1 MHPFTW
7 LKLDDE
13 RRRERGKLSLEEPRR
28 TVRKGE
34 GSRVSGAHSEA
45 SYKKPQVNKWRGTV
59 VSLPCRLSSAEYR
72 VRLRHHA
79 LSDSHRRTQSG
90 YITQKCCSR
99 SPSAVFVM
107 SSCECNLHVREIY
120 RVQQSKVKPS
130 VRDWTLALNDIIL
143 TQRYELHQPLSL
155 EKKNLFFF
163 LFPLW
168 KATSLYLYLLIRL
181 FFSRSKLTKDW
192 AEWKYPEGFKSE

>member
-13 RRRERGKLSLEEPRR
+13 RKRERGKLSLEEPRR
-28 TVRKGE
+28 TEIKVE

-59 VSLPCRLSSAEYR
+59 VSLPCRLSSAEYH
-72 VRLRHHA
+72 VRLSHHT

-90 YITQKCCSR
+90 YVIQKRRSR

-107 SSCECNLHVREIY
+107 FSCECNLHVREIY
-120 RVQQSKVKPS
+120 RVQLSKVKPG
-130 VRDWTLALNDIIL
+130 VRDWTLALNDNHTISI
-143 TQRYELHQPLSL
+143 
-155 EKKNLFFF
+155 
-163 LFPLW
+163 
-168 KATSLYLYLLIRL
+168 
-181 FFSRSKLTKDW
+181 
-192 AEWKYPEGFKSE
+192 KS